1 MTEASPH
8 SGQTSPA
15 PSRAS
20 PAQSAASRLTS
31 GQSWFQKSCFAASL
45 ISPLACASVFVLAK
59 DIYVLELAAD
69 IQVMAVVGVVVAIWG
84 PTSYVLAGYCL
95 EKGFLSKWF
104 PWETW
109 GRRAPWYLTH
119 CIACAICTALLY
131 FPPSWDPVVLC
142 IWYLIWGCCCAWLLA
157 VQFTCFESAR
167 AEIYPTKE
175 ERSETESLC
184 KITSGIGNALGL
196 VPQLVVAANMTR
208 LSLSLAG
215 GSFLLVGL
223 ISLISIPVLRQA
235 RQAFNPNAVTGCF
248 IWEYL
253 EVIRQPAFALL
264 CMYRFFDGAV
274 NTLLVNG
281 ALYYYTFV
289 SGLSGSDRSLYITVT
304 GACQGLITVSLLPV
318 WTIFF
323 RKKRPVNINK
333 VCASACTVG
342 LVAPFVLYLLHG
354 LLPDPWD
361 FLVYFVLVGASFT
374 GQTYWRSIVLC
385 WIVDEDCQ
393 AKAGRRREAIFVGC
407 ISLISSTG
415 RAAASGILLTA
426 LSAAGLEVS
435 NCAAECTDTDRDV
448 VNCREECEVQNF
460 ESQDPAVK
468 TCIQFFYFAV
478 IPSCQLI
485 AVFLTWI
492 FPIHSHRLELIYKN
506 QEELYKP
513 TQPTLPTAP
522 ASPRD
527 AEATAVSPEI
537 VETLEKPSS
546 KIEL

>member
-1 MTEASPH
+1 M
-8 SGQTSPA
+8 
-15 PSRAS
+15 
-20 PAQSAASRLTS
+20 
-31 GQSWFQKSCFAASL
+31 SL
-45 ISPLACASVFVLAK
+45 ISPLACASVFVLVK

-69 IQVMAVVGVVVAIWG
+69 IQVMAAAGVVVAIWG

-95 EKGFLSKWF
+95 EKGFLSRWF

-119 CIACAICTALLY
+119 CIGCAICTSLLY

-175 ERSETESLC
+175 ERSETESFC
-184 KITSGIGNALGL
+184 KVTSGIGNALGL
-196 VPQLVVAANMTR
+196 LPQLVVAANMTR

-215 GSFLLVGL
+215 ASFLLVGL
-223 ISLISIPVLRQA
+223 ISLASVPVLRQA
-235 RQAFNPNAVTGCF
+235 RQAFNQDAMPTCF
-248 IWEYL
+248 FWEYL

-304 GACQGLITVSLLPV
+304 GIAQGFVTMSLLPV

-323 RKKRPVNINK
+323 RKKRPTNINK
-333 VCASACTVG
+333 VCAGACSMG
-342 LVAPFVLYLLHG
+342 LVAPIALYFFHGVLA
-354 LLPDPWD
+354 DPFD
-361 FLVYFVLVGASFT
+361 FLVYFVLIGASFT
-374 GQTYWRSIVLC
+374 GQTYWRAIVLC
-385 WIVDEDCQ
+385 WVVDEDCQ

-415 RAAASGILLTA
+415 RATPSGILLTA

-435 NCAAECTDTDRDV
+435 NCAAECTNVDRDAMSK
-448 VNCREECEVQNF
+448 CREECEIQNF
-460 ESQDPAVK
+460 QSQDPAVA

-485 AVFLTWI
+485 AVVLTYI

-506 QEELYKP
+506 QEEIYKP
-513 TQPTLPTAP
+513 MTGMSDTPKATKATHEVSTVETAP
-522 ASPRD
+522 PAP
-527 AEATAVSPEI
+527 AP
-537 VETLEKPSS
+537 VETAPEAVPQAPQAPQAPQETS
-546 KIEL
+546 KTTL